1 MSETVVAEELEYA
14 GFWVRGGAAII
25 DSVICIVA
33 MIVFLVMVSL
43 VWGTD
48 VLEQELQNPY
58 SLTKVLEQFLIPAM
72 LTFGFWMTKQATP
85 GKIVV
90 GVKILDAETGEAPTV
105 IQWAIRYLGYIVST
119 IPLGLGLIWAGFDDR
134 KQAWHD
140 KLAGTVVVR
149 SKHRGPVPVK
159 FGDGN

>member
-105 IQWAIRYLGYIVST
+105 I
-119 IPLGLGLIWAGFDDR
+119 
-134 KQAWHD
+134 
-140 KLAGTVVVR
+140 
-149 SKHRGPVPVK
+149 
-159 FGDGN
+159 

>member
-1 MSETVVAEELEYA
+1 
-14 GFWVRGGAAII
+14 
-25 DSVICIVA
+25 
-33 MIVFLVMVSL
+33 
-43 VWGTD
+43 
-48 VLEQELQNPY
+48 
-58 SLTKVLEQFLIPAM
+58 M

>member
-1 MSETVVAEELEYA
+1 
-14 GFWVRGGAAII
+14 
-25 DSVICIVA
+25 